1 MKQAMMLTPKDL
13 MYLED
18 LLAQT
23 CTLNKRL
30 AHEVVLL
37 KDKDLV
43 KEVNDS
49 IKKTI
54 DQYQTML
61 KLLKGGEA
69 YAQQ

>member
-23 CTLNKRL
+23 CTLNKLL
-30 AHEVVLL
+30 AHYLFLL

-43 KEVNDS
+43 NEVNDS

>member
-43 KEVNDS
+43 NEVNDS

>member
-1 MKQAMMLTPKDL
+1 MKQDMMLTPKDL

-43 KEVNDS
+43 NEVNDS
-49 IKKTI
+49 LKKTL

-61 KLLKGGEA
+61 KLLKGGET
-69 YAQQ
+69 YAQ